1 MISRV
6 EVGFLNGSLW
16 KGGEMR
22 VEGSMCVRWGPYLKI
37 HSNRFFLITLLRRF
51 LNTLWPKEI
60 LNRVTWNKNT
70 SMCVSHAT
78 HLYLKMYHES
88 LKYCRSHKSFT
99 TNDLRLGGECLC
111 LSSDDSRTSL
121 WALLSKDEESNSAI
135 SHIEKEFLGWVT
147 NSDMAF

>member
-22 VEGSMCVRWGPYLKI
+22 AEGSMCVRWGPYLKI
-37 HSNRFFLITLLRRF
+37 HSNRFFLITLLIRF

-70 SMCVSHAT
+70 SMWVSHAT

-99 TNDLRLGGECLC
+99 TNDLRLGVNACVCHQMTQELPYEPFYPKMRN
-111 LSSDDSRTSL
+111 L
-121 WALLSKDEESNSAI
+121 I
-135 SHIEKEFLGWVT
+135 QQYHILKRNF
-147 NSDMAF
+147 